1 MIDFLSVGINRF
13 RKFGFP
19 FQFKI
24 YSRDEIT
31 NAIQKYNGIADCFLS
46 ISEHQEIDGLIR
58 TFPLFYLMDFDLTN
72 SYSLLDIET
81 EVAVALNWLED
92 NNLNYQLDFSGRGY
106 HILIELSQRKRIHN
120 IHFRNFYYYITNH
133 LDLKTLDPMC
143 SEIMRIKR
151 IPETVNLKS
160 NKLCTTLLKHEGD
173 PLDIFDFIE
182 NVKYKNNEF
191 EYEVK
196 DYSCSTGESKFIFPF
211 NTDFKMPCIFE
222 AINKADVNHVIRWFW
237 VKILQR
243 KGYSFKEI
251 LDEAKQMG
259 WDDFDEAKTS
269 YQIDYTMQHSYT
281 IRCRKKKNNDDKYG
295 ICVDD
300 CPFRKNIKKRK

>member
-1 MIDFLSVGINRF
+1 MIDFLSVGFNRF
-13 RKFGFP
+13 RKFGYP
-19 FQFKI
+19 LQFKI

-46 ISEHQEIDGLIR
+46 ISEHQEINGLIR

-120 IHFRNFYYYITNH
+120 IHFRNFYYYIINH

-196 DYSCSTGESKFIFPF
+196 DYSCSTGESKFVFPF
-211 NTDFKMPCIFE
+211 DTGYAPCIFDE
-222 AINKADVNHVIRWFW
+222 VKNAHVEHFVRWRF
-237 VKILQR
+237 VKLLQYQ
-243 KGYSFKEI
+243 GYSAKEI
-251 LDEAKQMG
+251 
-259 WDDFDEAKTS
+259 FDECKKCGWE
-269 YQIDYTMQHSYT
+269 DFEPSYT
-281 IRCRKKKNNDDKYG
+281 ERQILFTLPRSYTLRCNKQICIDDK
-295 ICVDD
+295 
-300 CPFRKNIKKRK
+300 CPLRKHLKII